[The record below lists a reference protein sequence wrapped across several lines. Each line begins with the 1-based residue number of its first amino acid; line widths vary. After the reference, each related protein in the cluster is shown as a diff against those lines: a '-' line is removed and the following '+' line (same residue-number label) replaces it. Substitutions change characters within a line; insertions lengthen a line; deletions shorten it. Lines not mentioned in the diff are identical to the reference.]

1 MGGPS
6 DRDVDNTFNEVPQAV
21 KFGICSCMSLLSAR
35 GVLGIRAR
43 RPAWE
48 TAAQM
53 WAGQALHT
61 QPSAHLQQALLCS
74 GVTAP
79 GRETVS
85 LKCWVTGRLQKKH
98 IHLDLRNAS
107 V

>member
-6 DRDVDNTFNEVPQAV
+6 DRDVDSTFNEVPQAV

-48 TAAQM
+48 TAA
-53 WAGQALHT
+53 
-61 QPSAHLQQALLCS
+61 
-74 GVTAP
+74 
-79 GRETVS
+79 
-85 LKCWVTGRLQKKH
+85 
-98 IHLDLRNAS
+98 
-107 V
+107 